1 MTHLLHNTSENN
13 FSQNAFK
20 TKSNFTPT
28 RNRDRDLN
36 HQTGILNNL
45 DLKGMELCSKNNLCK
60 MKQSEFPKI
69 ISDRTIV
76 IKLAD
81 KGVQR

>member
-1 MTHLLHNTSENN
+1 MTHLFHNTSENN
-13 FSQNAFK
+13 FSQNTFK

-36 HQTGILNNL
+36 HQTDILNNL
-45 DLKGMELCSKNNLCK
+45 DLKGMELCSKNNLSK

-81 KGVQR
+81 KGVQQ